1 MDIIGHLSDRYL
13 HSVIPSCTDSY
24 RNYFLIQKKLLIMA
38 SIVIAYDLDKIWDRF
53 LKDYNIRHDTIVG
66 DDRKFILYYENDHHL
81 MHISF
86 QFGRYF
92 ELQMQK
98 LIHNV

>member
-1 MDIIGHLSDRYL
+1 
-13 HSVIPSCTDSY
+13 
-24 RNYFLIQKKLLIMA
+24 MA
-38 SIVIAYDLDKIWDRF
+38 SIVIAYDLDRLWEQF
-53 LKDYNIRHDTIVG
+53 LKNYNIRHDTIVG
-66 DDRKFILYYENDHHL
+66 DNTKFILYYENDHHL